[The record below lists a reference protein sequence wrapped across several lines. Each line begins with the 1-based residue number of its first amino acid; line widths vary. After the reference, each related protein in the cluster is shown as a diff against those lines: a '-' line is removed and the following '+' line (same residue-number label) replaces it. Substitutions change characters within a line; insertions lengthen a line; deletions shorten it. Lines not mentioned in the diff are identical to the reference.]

1 MTMKIGFI
9 DYYLDEWHANNYPEW
24 IKEASHGEMEVA
36 WAYGDR
42 PSPYTGMTTSQW
54 CEKHGVK
61 EVGTIGELTD
71 LSDGIIV
78 LSPDNCEEHERLCQI
93 PLRSGKP
100 VYVDKTF
107 APDLPTAARIFAVAE
122 KYGTPCWTTSALR
135 FADEYKGIDT
145 DGIKAINTWGPMK
158 FETYSIH
165 QLEPLFMLMK
175 AKAEKVMYIPGENY
189 YLVCYRFE
197 DGRVGSISG
206 FFPAAPFAMQIG
218 SSSGNKDITV
228 KSDFFKRFIE
238 ALVGFFR
245 TGEAPVS
252 HAESLSIMAARGAA
266 IEASKNP
273 FVWLDVIN

>member
-1 MTMKIGFI
+1 
-9 DYYLDEWHANNYPEW
+9 
-24 IKEASHGEMEVA
+24 
-36 WAYGDR
+36 
-42 PSPYTGMTTSQW
+42 
-54 CEKHGVK
+54 
-61 EVGTIGELTD
+61 
-71 LSDGIIV
+71 
-78 LSPDNCEEHERLCQI
+78 
-93 PLRSGKP
+93 
-100 VYVDKTF
+100 
-107 APDLPTAARIFAVAE
+107 
-122 KYGTPCWTTSALR
+122 
-135 FADEYKGIDT
+135 
-145 DGIKAINTWGPMK
+145 MK